1 MILDAYNNPKTSAK
15 YEQQIGEL
23 MIRTIRKEHDRI
35 KQYKPDN
42 PSPSNQVSANIMR
55 ERGMKA
61 IMSMFIEVSPISRNM
76 LFAEMRRRGLG
87 YSRDV
92 MAHTLI
98 TYRDLGMIDETPN
111 NGLFYV
117 TDRQAIVATLD
128 DRAGRANE

>member
-1 MILDAYNNPKTSAK
+1 MILDAYNNPNISAK
-15 YEQQIGEL
+15 FEDQIGEL
-23 MIRTIRKEHDRI
+23 MIRTIRKENNRI

-42 PSPSNQVSANIMR
+42 PSPSNHVDANATR
-55 ERGMKA
+55 ERGMMA

-98 TYRDLGMIDETPN
+98 TYRALGMIDEMPN

-117 TDRQAIVATLD
+117 VDRQAILD
-128 DRAGRANE
+128 AIG

>member
-1 MILDAYNNPKTSAK
+1 MILDAYSNPKTSAK
-15 YEQQIGEL
+15 FEQQIGEL
-23 MIRTIRKEHDRI
+23 MIRTIRKEHNRI

-42 PSPSNQVSANIMR
+42 PSPSNQVDANVTR

-61 IMSMFIEVSPISRNM
+61 IMAIFIEVSPISRNM
-76 LFAEMRRRGLG
+76 LFAEIRRRGLG

-98 TYRDLGMIDETPN
+98 TYRGLGMIDEMPN

-117 TDRQAIVATLD
+117 VDHQAILHAI
-128 DRAGRANE
+128 G

>member
-15 YEQQIGEL
+15 FEQQIGEL

-98 TYRDLGMIDETPN
+98 TYRDLGMIDEMPN

-117 TDRQAIVATLD
+117 VDHQAILHAI
-128 DRAGRANE
+128 G